1 MRIWTDFVGT
11 RIIPA
16 FHRFLQFQPGQSSS
30 TIDNIRSEFL
40 ETLRQ
45 FAEAMEEE
53 GPFFLGKEP
62 FLVAFVMAPWAVRL
76 WIFDRWKG
84 ELGISNHSKSGDED
98 AWYKWR
104 RWMAAIQYRKSI
116 KETTSDKEH
125 YTPIYIRSV
134 GCVLSQQLIMPTV
147 RTTRPE
153 ASWPRP
159 REKVNV
165 SPE

>member
-53 GPFFLGKEP
+53 CPFFWGKEP

-104 RWMAAIQYRKSI
+104 RWVAAIQYRKSI

-125 YTPIYIRSV
+125 YTPIYKRSRTEPTIDHANSADNTARSELAKATRE
-134 GCVLSQQLIMPTV
+134 GKCVP
-147 RTTRPE
+147 
-153 ASWPRP
+153 
-159 REKVNV
+159 
-165 SPE
+165 